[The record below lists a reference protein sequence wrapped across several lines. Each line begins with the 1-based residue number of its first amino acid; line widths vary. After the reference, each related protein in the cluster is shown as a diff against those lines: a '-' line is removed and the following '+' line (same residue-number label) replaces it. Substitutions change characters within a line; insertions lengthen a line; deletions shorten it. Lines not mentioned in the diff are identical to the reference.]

1 MVDEKNT
8 KTNYLNS
15 WAFSWTK
22 KNKSSSPEK
31 TQISFYNMWVTR
43 INIYKYNIIL
53 QGWFGIIQTNSLLK
67 MVPRY

>member
-31 TQISFYNMWVTR
+31 TQISFYNM
-43 INIYKYNIIL
+43 
-53 QGWFGIIQTNSLLK
+53 
-67 MVPRY
+67 